1 MTPSFIRPLTRKR
14 LGESTRLKAV
24 LEFTSCL
31 TESKSQN
38 LPEPQVSLV
47 GKEDNPL

>member
-1 MTPSFIRPLTRKR
+1 MTPSFIHPLRRKR
-14 LGESTRLKAV
+14 LGASTGLKAV

-38 LPEPQVSLV
+38 LPEPQVSFV
-47 GKEDNPL
+47 GKADNPL